1 MQGLYRSGIGKTP
14 VFRQSTPFCLM
25 TNPKTASRMPTP
37 PSLTLEPE
45 TEDDGPGACVM
56 VFNANDPSGAGGITA
71 DITAIASV
79 GAHALP
85 IITGAYARD
94 TAEVYD
100 HFCMDDEA
108 VTEQARAI
116 LEDVPVQ
123 VIKVG
128 FVGSPENLSA
138 IAELASD

>member
-1 MQGLYRSGIGKTP
+1 
-14 VFRQSTPFCLM
+14 M
-25 TNPKTASRMPTP
+25 TAIPD
-37 PSLTLEPE
+37 PSIDIE
-45 TEDDGPGACVM
+45 TEDDGPIACVM
-56 VFNANDPSGAGGITA
+56 VFNANDPCGAGGITA

-85 IITGAYARD
+85 VITGAYARD
-94 TAEVYD
+94 TSEVYD

-123 VIKVG
+123 VMKVG